1 MGCQDRRQA
10 ALRPPH
16 ARDKLRPMKILT
28 FALPLLLAASA
39 AAQEMSLLD
48 TSRTLRAETRAAAQA
63 GDWEAARRTNEAALA
78 LQPGHAG
85 LLNNALLIAGFAGD
99 VEGQFRALE
108 RRAEAGLAFDL
119 SGHDGAAALRAADP
133 DRFTALEAAFAAIA
147 APAGE
152 ARRVAEPPLKDSL
165 IEALAVDSETERL
178 FLGSV
183 ADRRIYR
190 VEPYAPEEA
199 EVFAGEADPIGSVFG
214 LAVDRRHGR
223 LYAAT
228 GAIEGVTPIG
238 EGEAVGAALL
248 ALDLETGDL
257 IETYTI
263 DGAGR
268 MGDVSVRDGIV
279 LVADAEAGRVY
290 RLDGPN
296 ARLELYAEDPRFESL
311 QGVISSRGA
320 VFVAD
325 NALGLWRIDPV
336 ERAAA
341 LMAPPPGASLIGLDG
356 LAVDRAGRVLVIRN
370 GAEPRGLFEL
380 EFDFDNRLTA
390 LTPVLTGDDRLV
402 EPVTVRLT
410 DGRAFLINDAQWR
423 FFEGEGAD
431 PSARADPQ
439 ILSVTLP

>member
-1 MGCQDRRQA
+1 MGRQDRRQA
-10 ALRPPH
+10 ALRPPR
-16 ARDKLRPMKILT
+16 ARDKLSAMKSLIL
-28 FALPLLLAASA
+28 ALPLLLAASA
-39 AAQEMSLLD
+39 PAQEVSLLD
-48 TSRTLRAETRAAAQA
+48 TSRTVRAETRAAAQA

-99 VEGQFRALE
+99 VDGQFRALE

-119 SGHDGAAALRAADP
+119 SGHDGAEALRAADP

-147 APAGE
+147 APVGD
-152 ARRVAEPPLKDSL
+152 ARRVAEPPLKDAL

-238 EGEAVGAALL
+238 EGEALGAALL

-290 RLDGPN
+290 RLDGPD

-325 NALGLWRIDPV
+325 YALGLWRIDPV

-356 LAVDRAGRVLVIRN
+356 LAVDRAGRVFVIRN
-370 GAEPRGLFEL
+370 GAAPRGLFEL
-380 EFDFDNRLTA
+380 TFDFDNQLTA
-390 LTPVLTGDDRLV
+390 MTAVLTGDDRLV

-410 DGRAFLINDAQWR
+410 DGRAFVINDAQWR

-431 PSARADPQ
+431 PSARTEPQ
-439 ILSVTLP
+439 ILSVALP